1 MELHRMNTNTTL
13 TKLALCLA
21 LCAALVLA
29 HGGLEHVMGTI
40 AKIADT
46 SVSVTGADGKT
57 VDVLVD
63 AKTTYA
69 RNGKAI
75 KKADLKLGEK
85 VVIHAE
91 KSGTEKTG
99 FKLTAKTVETGTV
112 AATTAPS
119 H

>member
-1 MELHRMNTNTTL
+1 MNTNTTL

-29 HGGLEHVMGTI
+29 HDNLQHVMGTI

-46 SVSVTGADGKT
+46 HLTVTGADGKP

-63 AKTTYA
+63 ARTIYS
-69 RNGKAI
+69 RSGKAI
-75 KKADLKLGEK
+75 QRGDLKLGEK
-85 VVIHAE
+85 IVIHAE
-91 KSGTEKTG
+91 REV
-99 FKLTAKTVETGTV
+99 FKLTAKTVEVGT
-112 AATTAPS
+112 ATATAPT